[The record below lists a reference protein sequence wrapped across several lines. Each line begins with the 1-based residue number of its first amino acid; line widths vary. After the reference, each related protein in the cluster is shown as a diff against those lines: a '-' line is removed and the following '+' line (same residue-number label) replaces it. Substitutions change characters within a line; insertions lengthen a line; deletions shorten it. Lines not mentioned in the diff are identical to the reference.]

1 MENYIQNLSLTKD
14 VILKDLNG
22 GDVTVVKCYCN
33 IGNTSLNMT
42 FDIVDR
48 PKFEANLE
56 NCKAQIV
63 EFRSY
68 CEQKA
73 IENGITIF

>member
-22 GDVTVVKCYCN
+22 GDCTVVKCYCN
-33 IGNTSLNMT
+33 INNSSMNMT
-42 FDIVDR
+42 IDIIDR
-48 PKFEANLE
+48 QKFEANLE
-56 NCKAQIV
+56 NCRVQIS
-63 EFRSY
+63 EFRAY